1 MDYLQ
6 DQLHHLL
13 TNTSLS
19 PSTIRT
25 IYTYTSTFYTHAHT
39 ITTYLRTYLRT
50 YLSALLPS
58 TGLTTLPTTPADL
71 LSLTLLLLILFTTY
85 KVVDYIRR
93 MVMFWV
99 FLVFKLIALL
109 LCVQLAL
116 YLYTYGVEK
125 TLRDLG
131 WVVGWVEGLVENMM
145 RQGQGQGQ
153 GQQGYRYGQQQAGYG
168 WDERIRN
175 AAGRGRQ
182 RTTHTYYNR
191 PVREGWI

>member
-25 IYTYTSTFYTHAHT
+25 IYTYTSTLYTHAHT
-39 ITTYLRTYLRT
+39 ITTYLRTYLI
-50 YLSALLPS
+50 ALLPS

-71 LSLTLLLLILFTTY
+71 FSLTLLLLILFTTY
-85 KVVDYIRR
+85 KVVDYVRR

-116 YLYTYGVEK
+116 YFYTYGVEK

-131 WVVGWVEGLVENMM
+131 WMVGWVEGLVENTM
-145 RQGQGQGQ
+145 RQGQ
-153 GQQGYRYGQQQAGYG
+153 GQQQAGYG
-168 WDERIRN
+168 WEGAIRN

>member
-39 ITTYLRTYLRT
+39 ITTYLRTYL
-50 YLSALLPS
+50 SALLPS

-71 LSLTLLLLILFTTY
+71 FSLTLLLLILFTTY
-85 KVVDYIRR
+85 KVVDYVRR
-93 MVMFWV
+93 MIFFWV

-116 YLYTYGVEK
+116 YFYTYGVEK

-131 WVVGWVEGLVENMM
+131 WMVGWVEGLVENTM
-145 RQGQGQGQ
+145 RQGQ
-153 GQQGYRYGQQQAGYG
+153 GQQQAGYG
-168 WDERIRN
+168 WEGAIRN